1 MSRTSGNRRY
11 LATHLGD
18 VLETQGRKQ
27 RWLAERV
34 GVSGAYISLVIAG
47 ERTVDREMGERIAE
61 LLNVPLFLLFA
72 LGKQSNTF
80 SRSDSHAS
88 GTIEPSA
95 SERLR

>member
-1 MSRTSGNRRY
+1 MGGSLAHRRY
-11 LATHLGD
+11 IATHLGD

-61 LLNVPLFLLFA
+61 LLDVPLFLLFS
-72 LGKQSNTF
+72 LGTPNTLH
-80 SRSDSHAS
+80 SRAN
-88 GTIEPSA
+88 
-95 SERLR
+95 R